1 MCRNLLFM
9 MSISGSMV
17 FLLYVLVYPVI
28 KRWCSLRWRYRFL
41 KITAVFYLVPFSEY
55 KYQVVGML
63 HRMGPHVWENI
74 WHLSDIID
82 TEYLVITRASHIEVS
97 PKLEYLRLFIFLLG
111 CFTLYIIWKQV
122 VQYLRVRKVCFCR
135 NENTLSQSH
144 QEMFLK
150 TKEEMHVK
158 QKVKLIRSEYFDSP
172 LTGGI
177 LSPVI
182 VLPAWDEERIDK
194 DSYEYIIKHE
204 LTHIKN
210 HDVMTK
216 FLGVLVMALHWFNPI
231 SYFFFRE
238 LSCICEMCCDSEVIA
253 GKGEE
258 DRDAYG
264 DLLLELSSANNI
276 FSEKRFGVGMA
287 SSRSKKIFKRRILE
301 MRRETKHKRI
311 LAVVMTG
318 IFCIVGGITAFAYIP
333 ANKMMTSDDFPVG
346 DMVWFS
352 REDKTEDMLPYE
364 DFFTDLEGVVY
375 ELNDDKEIEK
385 AICNHQYVSGTVSSH
400 RQNSDGGCTI
410 SVYYAKRCTICG
422 TIITEGL
429 KNTVIY
435 PSCPH

>member
-28 KRWCSLRWRYRFL
+28 KRRCSLRWRYRFL

-63 HRMGPHVWENI
+63 HRMGPHVWKNI
-74 WHLSDIID
+74 WHLSDMID
-82 TEYLVITRASHIEVS
+82 TEYMVITRASHIEVS
-97 PKLEYLRLFIFLLG
+97 PKLEYLRLFIFLSG

-150 TKEEMHVK
+150 IKEEMHVK

-311 LAVVMTG
+311 LAVVMSG

-333 ANKMMTSDDFPVG
+333 PATITVNDEVSVSGEIRFSMEDEMTDV
-346 DMVWFS
+346 
-352 REDKTEDMLPYE
+352 LLYNN
-364 DFFTDLEGVVY
+364 FFTDTEGNIY
-375 ELNDDKEIEK
+375 ELIDNNMDEK
-385 AICNHQYVSGTVSSH
+385 AGCSHSYVSGTVSQH
-400 RQNSDGGCTI
+400 ERNSNGGCTM
-410 SVYYAKRCTICG
+410 STYYAERCVRCG
-422 TIITEGL
+422 DLIWGAL
-429 KNTVIY
+429 KNIETNLV
-435 PSCPH
+435 CPH